1 MVIVDASRATT
12 AGWVTIAATKGAGR
26 SSSVTRTSR
35 LLIHVFETV
44 GAQSIQYRVQ
54 ASNDVDFDGVETL
67 ADVLGNVAWTVAA
80 SGSDFQTICDC
91 WGWIRVQVT
100 NGTGIG
106 AARCII
112 TGSN

>member
-1 MVIVDASRATT
+1 MGTVIQDESAATT
-12 AGWVTIAATKGAGR
+12 AGYVTIASTKFYQEFAK
-26 SSSVTRTSR
+26 
-35 LLIHVFETV
+35 LLIHVFETG
-44 GAQSIQYRVQ
+44 GAQSIIYRVQ

-67 ADVLGNVAWTVAA
+67 ADAEENVTWTVAA

-91 WGWIRVQVT
+91 WGWVRVQVI
-100 NGTGIG
+100 NGSGIG

>member
-1 MVIVDASRATT
+1 MGTVIADESQATT
-12 AGWVTIAATKGAGR
+12 AGWVTIASTKFFQEFAK
-26 SSSVTRTSR
+26 

-67 ADVLGNVAWTVAA
+67 QDSLGNAAWTVAA
-80 SGSDFQTICDC
+80 SGSDFQSLCDC
-91 WGWIRVQVT
+91 WGWVRVQVI
-100 NGTGIG
+100 NGDGIG